1 VTTGNQATGL
11 LAAGAEALTEAAFRT
26 GDYAEADA
34 LLREALA
41 AARTTGDRATEA
53 AALDR
58 LGWLMHFTAID
69 QGLENADA
77 DAEEALFQQA
87 LAIRR
92 DLDDPAGIAQ
102 SLFGVGLVNQV
113 LRRDWVTAAPL
124 FREALAL
131 AEQHGDLV
139 TRSEAHRH
147 VGFYHLV
154 EEVEEEEDDP
164 AAAVKHLRTSLDLR
178 EQHGDPRW
186 IPSGTLALGQACLV
200 AGDAEEGLR
209 LLRRAVDQARA
220 AGLHPRRIEQAE
232 GALRRAEAGEL
243 PQFRPRR

>member
-1 VTTGNQATGL
+1 VTTGNRATEL

-26 GDYAEADA
+26 GDYVQAES
-34 LLREALA
+34 LLRQALDT
-41 AARTTGDRATEA
+41 ARSTGERATEA

-69 QGLENADA
+69 EGLEQADA
-77 DAEEALFQQA
+77 DAEGSLFQEA

-92 DLDDPAGIAQ
+92 DLDDQAGIAQ

-113 LRRDWVTAAPL
+113 LRRDWVTAAPQ

-131 AEQHGDLV
+131 AERHGDLV

-154 EEVEEEEDDP
+154 EEDDP
-164 AAAVKHLRTSLDLR
+164 GTAVKHLRASLDLR

-186 IPSGTLALGQACLV
+186 IPSGTLALGQACLL
-200 AGDAEEGLR
+200 AGDPAEGLR
-209 LLRRAVDQARA
+209 LLRLAVEQART

-243 PQFRPRR
+243 PRFRPRR

>member
-1 VTTGNQATGL
+1 MTTGNQATDL

-26 GDYAEADA
+26 GDYTEADN

-41 AARTTGDRATEA
+41 AARNAGDRAAEA

-77 DAEEALFQQA
+77 DAEESLFQHA

-131 AEQHGDLV
+131 AEQHGDLI

-154 EEVEEEEDDP
+154 EEAEDDP
-164 AAAVKHLRTSLDLR
+164 ATAVKHLRTSLDLR

-186 IPSGTLALGQACLV
+186 IPSGTLALGQASLV

-209 LLRRAVDQARA
+209 LLRRAVEQARA

>member
-1 VTTGNQATGL
+1 VTTGNHATEL

-26 GDYAEADA
+26 GDYAAAES
-34 LLREALA
+34 LLREALDT
-41 AARTTGDRATEA
+41 ARNTGDRATEA

-69 QGLENADA
+69 RGLEQADA
-77 DAEEALFQQA
+77 DAEESLFQQA

-113 LRRDWVTAAPL
+113 LRRDWAAAAPL

-131 AEQHGDLV
+131 ADRHGDLV

-154 EEVEEEEDDP
+154 EEDDP
-164 AAAVKHLRTSLDLR
+164 GVAVKHLRASLDLR
-178 EQHGDPRW
+178 EQYGDPRW
-186 IPSGTLALGQACLV
+186 VPSGTLALGQACLV
-200 AGDAEEGLR
+200 AGDPAEGLR
-209 LLRRAVDQARA
+209 LLRLAVQQARA
-220 AGLHPRRIEQAE
+220 AELHQRRIDQADD
-232 GALRRAEAGEL
+232 ALRRAEAGEL
-243 PQFRPRR
+243 PRFRPRR